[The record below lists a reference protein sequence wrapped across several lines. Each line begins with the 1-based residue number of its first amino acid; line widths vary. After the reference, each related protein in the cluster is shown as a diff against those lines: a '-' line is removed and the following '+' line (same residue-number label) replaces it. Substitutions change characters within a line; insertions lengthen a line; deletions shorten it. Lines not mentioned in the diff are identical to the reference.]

1 MMKKLSHIVRLLF
14 FFGSFILAGLAALEK
29 VMNLIGY
36 TILGQYYQ
44 PWRLLEFAVVGLLF
58 LIALQLREI
67 RISIDTKIVEGK

>member
-1 MMKKLSHIVRLLF
+1 MKKLSHIMRLLLF
-14 FFGSFILAGLAALEK
+14 IGSFILAGLAALEK

-36 TILGQYYQ
+36 TILRQYYP

>member
-1 MMKKLSHIVRLLF
+1 MKKLSHIMRLLLF
-14 FFGSFILAGLAALEK
+14 VGSFILAGLAALEK

-36 TILGQYYQ
+36 TILRPYYL